1 MATTRGENRFAMSG
15 LGHSTTQTAERATAG
30 SSWPAGGHVAV
41 ARLDNLGDVLLS
53 GPAVRAVAERADRV
67 TYIAGPAGVAAARL
81 LPGVDWV
88 VELAAPWV
96 PYRPGPFEI
105 GPLASFVEEVGAD
118 RPDRALILTSDHQS
132 SLPTALLLRMAR
144 VAELAATSAD
154 HPGSLLDVRLRSV
167 CGHEVERNLAVA
179 GAAGYRLADGDDGRL
194 RIRWPLPMEPAITSP
209 YVVVHDGASVPA
221 RALPPQLV
229 NDVVRWA
236 LGTGIRIVITGAAL
250 AHRPL
255 PDEAAGSGLV
265 IDLRSDTSLG
275 ELAGVLERAEAVVV
289 GNTGPAHLAAAV
301 GTPVV
306 SVHAPVVPAEQWT
319 PWMVPTVIL
328 GDQRISCR
336 GCRART
342 CPIAGQPCVGQVTA
356 AQVATALDHLVGL
369 GGLAIHDPIRGR

>member
-1 MATTRGENRFAMSG
+1 MPKARGESRSAMSG
-15 LGHSTTQTAERATAG
+15 LDHDATQTEDRATSG
-30 SSWPAGGHVAV
+30 GRWRAGGHVAV

-67 TYIAGPAGVAAARL
+67 TFIAGPAGVAAARL
-81 LPGVDWV
+81 LPGVDRV

-96 PYRPGPFEI
+96 PYQPGAFEI
-105 GPLASFVEEVGAD
+105 GPLATFVEEIGAD

-144 VAELAATSAD
+144 VPELAATSAD
-154 HPGSLLDVRLRSV
+154 HPGSLLDIRLRSV
-167 CGHEVERNLAVA
+167 RGHEVERNLAVA
-179 GAAGYRLADGDDGRL
+179 EAAGYRLAGDDGRL
-194 RIRWPLPMEPAITSP
+194 RIRWPLPLEPAVASP
-209 YVVVHDGASVPA
+209 YVVLHDGASVPA
-221 RALPPQLV
+221 RALPRQLV
-229 NDVVRWA
+229 DDVVVWA
-236 LGTGIRIVITGAAL
+236 LGAGVRIVITGEAL

-255 PDEAAGSGLV
+255 PDEAALSGLV
-265 IDLRSDTSLG
+265 IDLRSETSLG

-301 GTPVV
+301 GTPVI

-328 GDQRISCR
+328 GDQRIGCR

-356 AQVATALDHLVGL
+356 AQVAAALDHLVGL
-369 GGLAIHDPIRGR
+369 GVLAAYDPIRSR